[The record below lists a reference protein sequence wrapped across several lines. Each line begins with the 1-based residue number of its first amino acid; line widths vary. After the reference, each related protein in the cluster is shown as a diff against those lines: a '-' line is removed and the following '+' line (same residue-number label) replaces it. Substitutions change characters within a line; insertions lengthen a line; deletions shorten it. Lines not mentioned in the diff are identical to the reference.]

1 MIDWPVLQI
10 EPIIN
15 CAGIMAMSRQTD
27 SEKKEI
33 ERKRKEIGCRTMRNT
48 WMDFVLVSVLF
59 VFLYLHTRC
68 NFVDIVDDDD
78 DDNRRKSFLPS
89 LIEFATQSQLR
100 NQKAI

>member
-48 WMDFVLVSVLF
+48 WMEFVLVSVLF
-59 VFLYLHTRC
+59 VF
-68 NFVDIVDDDD
+68 
-78 DDNRRKSFLPS
+78 FL
-89 LIEFATQSQLR
+89 FAYKLQFCR
-100 NQKAI
+100 YR